1 MGKKKR
7 IARYPQKFGRK
18 YSAHPAYR
26 AAHGEQSAPE
36 PIELEILSKP
46 EPAPVP
52 KVEEEPQRAP
62 KADTKPEPVAK
73 AEPPKEKQP
82 AKRSVSRK
90 LEKNE
95 KSKG

>member
-18 YSAHPAYR
+18 YGAHPAYR

-46 EPAPVP
+46 EPAP
-52 KVEEEPQRAP
+52 AP
-62 KADTKPEPVAK
+62 KAEEKPAPVAK
-73 AEPPKEKQP
+73 ADPPKQKKAP
-82 AKRSVSRK
+82 KRSVSSK